1 MIVGA
6 WPPELTQSDTAGCK
20 VFAERLAG
28 WQQKALREAKL
39 RTDWTTPNET
49 YEATA
54 RDFLFSLF
62 EPNGQFLSIAQSF
75 IDTIAPAGAV
85 NSLAQ
90 TVLKMS
96 VPGMPDFF
104 QGTEFWDFSLVDPDN
119 RRPVDYAA
127 RRQVKEATAQSWR
140 NGRIKQAVIRQVL
153 AFRRRTPDLF
163 AHGDYSPLPVK
174 GPLEDH
180 IVAFTRA
187 HGRSALIVVVPR
199 LVHGLLQDDSR
210 ITLNPSHLQD
220 NTLLL
225 PEQLH
230 GRPINAV
237 LGSAIKTTTA
247 GPELQL
253 LPLLA
258 DFPLAVLDL
267 G

>member
-1 MIVGA
+1 M
-6 WPPELTQSDTAGCK
+6 T
-20 VFAERLAG
+20 
-28 WQQKALREAKL
+28 
-39 RTDWTTPNET
+39 
-49 YEATA
+49 
-54 RDFLFSLF
+54 
-62 EPNGQFLSIAQSF
+62 
-75 IDTIAPAGAV
+75 
-85 NSLAQ
+85 
-90 TVLKMS
+90 

-127 RRQVKEATAQSWR
+127 RRQVKKAIAQSWR
-140 NGRIKQAVIRQVL
+140 DGRIKQAVIRQVL

-163 AHGDYSPLPVK
+163 ARGDYSPLPVK

-180 IVAFTRA
+180 IVAFTRT

-210 ITLNPSHLQD
+210 ITLNLNHLRD

-230 GRPINAV
+230 GRPIKSLLSDAK
-237 LGSAIKTTTA
+237 AATA
-247 GPELQL
+247 GPDLPL

-267 G
+267 VESS